1 MSRFDLFFILIDESS
16 EMVDY
21 AIARKIVDLHCNK
34 EETYDSV
41 YTREDLLRY
50 IAFARSF
57 KPIITEVIYLYD
69 HSYV

>member
-1 MSRFDLFFILIDESS
+1 MYFIPFFQTI
-16 EMVDY
+16 DY

-34 EETYDSV
+34 EDTYDCF

-57 KPIITEVIYLYD
+57 KPILTEVSSFIYILYNPWI
-69 HSYV
+69 H